1 MISVF
6 HDPGVQASNTAYSSE
21 ADMQEAFARV
31 DRFNASLQA
40 NGQFVYACGQSVELR
55 TMQ

>member
-40 NGQFVYACGQSVELR
+40 NGQFVYAWG
-55 TMQ
+55 